1 MAGVTD
7 RNILGY
13 LHGTL
18 NGSIYNW
25 ATNEGGSVS
34 GYALEVES
42 RRYPGQWSTL
52 MIAGSESVYATLET
66 ARKRRSY
73 LRQFDR
79 RTWGPSGIRNSRI
92 VKITVSREVVSS

>member
-1 MAGVTD
+1 MPMTD
-7 RNILGY
+7 RSILGY

-18 NGSIYNW
+18 GGSIDNQ
-25 ATNEGGSVS
+25 ATSEGGSVT

-42 RRYPGQWSTL
+42 RPYPGQWSMV
-52 MIAGSESVYATLET
+52 MIGGYESIYVTLET

-79 RTWGPSGIRNSRI
+79 RTWGESGIRNSRI
-92 VKITVSREVVSS
+92 VKITVAREIVS

>member
-1 MAGVTD
+1 MAVTD

-18 NGSIYNW
+18 NGSIVNW

-42 RRYPGQWSTL
+42 RRYPGQWSTVL
-52 MIAGSESVYATLET
+52 IAGSESVYATLET